1 MLVCACVCDHSPKPA
16 CDLAA
21 FWRTCPSKLRSM
33 KARKIRQRS
42 IPVADDEEGDDGAS
56 EALRKSVAA
65 RKQQKEKKGGKKP
78 LLSFDDEEEPQVV
91 PVKRPPSK
99 IRPDLKGLKIAY
111 PDVAKQSTQRS
122 APGEQQ
128 HVGPDLLLNFFFAHS
143 ATSSTLV

>member
-1 MLVCACVCDHSPKPA
+1 
-16 CDLAA
+16 
-21 FWRTCPSKLRSM
+21 M

-42 IPVADDEEGDDGAS
+42 ITVADDEEGGDGGAS

-65 RKQQKEKKGGKKP
+65 RKQQKEKKGSKKP
-78 LLSFDDEEEPQVV
+78 SLSFDDEDEPQVV

-128 HVGPDLLLNFFFAHS
+128 HLGLDLILNFLSAHS
-143 ATSSTLV
+143 TTASTLV

>member
-1 MLVCACVCDHSPKPA
+1 
-16 CDLAA
+16 
-21 FWRTCPSKLRSM
+21 M

-42 IPVADDEEGDDGAS
+42 ILVADDEEGDDGAS

-65 RKQQKEKKGGKKP
+65 RKQQKEKKGSKKP
-78 LLSFDDEEEPQVV
+78 SLSFDDEEEPQVV

-128 HVGPDLLLNFFFAHS
+128 HLGLDLLLNFLSAHS
-143 ATSSTLV
+143 KTASTLV